1 MARVTLLSPTWRL
14 VTATLVA
21 VSWLTL
27 PTYALAIF
35 LLPPVPAVV
44 MVRSFVLGT
53 ALPWL
58 MAWAITRGFAGSVAV
73 RNGVLRLCRSDLELE
88 IPCVAI
94 TALRPWR
101 VSLPRPGLSFRVRA
115 GGRVPLGVAIDDPA
129 ELLDALA
136 GGGIDTSAARG
147 HPSVV
152 HALTR
157 RARPWYGPFV
167 KFGVLGVLPAS
178 ILFYTHQHIAYG
190 GTFGQYY
197 LEGPLPYFTTFAE
210 YWVTTAVLLVSYA
223 SVWRAAAEI
232 LVWTVAATAPSRAHA
247 TRRIVEAVC
256 ALAYYGG
263 VPAVLALR
271 YGAG

>member
-27 PTYALAIF
+27 PTYVLAIF
-35 LLPPVPAVV
+35 LLPPVPPVV

-58 MAWAITRGFAGSVAV
+58 MAWAIARGFAGSVAV
-73 RNGVLRLCRSDLELE
+73 RDGVLRLCRSDLELE
-88 IPCVAI
+88 IPCAAI

-101 VSLPRPGLSFRVRA
+101 ISLPGPGLSFRVRA
-115 GGRVPLGVAIDDPA
+115 GGRVPLGVAIDHPT

-136 GGGIDTSAARG
+136 ACGIDTSAARR
-147 HPSVV
+147 HPSVA
-152 HALTR
+152 HADTR
-157 RARPWYGPFV
+157 RARPWYGPLV
-167 KFGVLGVLPAS
+167 KFALLGVLPAS
-178 ILFYTHQHIAYG
+178 VLFYTHQHIAYG

-197 LEGPLPYFTTFAE
+197 LESPRAYLTTFAE
-210 YWVTTAVLLVSYA
+210 YWATTAILLVSYA
-223 SVWRAAAEI
+223 SVWRGAGEVV
-232 LVWTVAATAPSRAHA
+232 VWTVAATSPPRAHA
-247 TRRIVEAVC
+247 TRRIVDAVC

-263 VPAVLALR
+263 VPVLLALR
-271 YGAG
+271 YVAG